1 MKSIY
6 EFKKG
11 DNIVRITPAKPCGG
25 GMFTPEGV
33 RDRSYIGERMIFAGI
48 ANGCVYLRRTNKFER
63 KMFGDKLVD
72 LPLDIWD
79 DGWDYYMDPSSTSR
93 FNSLFYATLT
103 ASSDRRLKKEIQP
116 INQILDQ
123 ISKPQIAVTP
133 GQSIVFYDNNI
144 VMGGGVIE
152 KNTD

>member
-72 LPLDIWD
+72 LPLDIWNG
-79 DGWDYYMDPSSTSR
+79 GWDYYVDPNKLLEDINNETIVIGDNEALLKAALHKAIEEENYES
-93 FNSLFYATLT
+93 AEK
-103 ASSDRRLKKEIQP
+103 LKK
-116 INQILDQ
+116 ILD
-123 ISKPQIAVTP
+123 SK
-133 GQSIVFYDNNI
+133 
-144 VMGGGVIE
+144 
-152 KNTD
+152 KKK

>member
-79 DGWDYYMDPSSTSR
+79 DGWDYYIDPSNLLESI
-93 FNSLFYATLT
+93 LPEEALE
-103 ASSDRRLKKEIQP
+103 DRLKRALVQEDYELAEK
-116 INQILDQ
+116 L
-123 ISKPQIAVTP
+123 KKL
-133 GQSIVFYDNNI
+133 
-144 VMGGGVIE
+144 IE
-152 KNTD
+152 DKK